1 VNVLLYDRL
10 DCPIKNDVEL
20 ELMKYITG
28 GFLKCELRLDQLT
41 TEQFRLFS
49 SSIPGAISHRQN
61 FNPNFSTQQSEGF
74 TTIKSITELIQKF
87 LDFKDSNKQEEMF
100 KLLNHYIIPEDEVLD
115 YQLQKLLNDM
125 NVMVKRMLGQLNHI
139 NYVNIYIFNG
149 HSLERVTNLYELY
162 TNMPIVAA
170 QHDIVDTRTVI
181 KYR

>member
-1 VNVLLYDRL
+1 
-10 DCPIKNDVEL
+10 
-20 ELMKYITG
+20 
-28 GFLKCELRLDQLT
+28 
-41 TEQFRLFS
+41 
-49 SSIPGAISHRQN
+49 
-61 FNPNFSTQQSEGF
+61 
-74 TTIKSITELIQKF
+74 
-87 LDFKDSNKQEEMF
+87 MF

-149 HSLERVTNLYELY
+149 HSLERVTNLYELD